1 MVIIASPKGGGEQ
14 IINCSSSVWVLA
26 VVPLV
31 EEGRVVVVLL
41 YSTEEA
47 SFVHRCSSSRH
58 IGDTNCTLFC
68 RSVFCRRSY
77 VDLTGQWRSAP
88 TECVPE
94 LNCRCSVCAQ
104 SLHSTVFPHQMTNCA
119 WLSHAIPF
127 LSDTH
132 LRLNDASLRKEKE
145 RESGASS

>member
-58 IGDTNCTLFC
+58 IGDTNCTLC
-68 RSVFCRRSY
+68 KMACRRSY
-77 VDLTGQWRSAP
+77 VDKAV
-88 TECVPE
+88 ECS
-94 LNCRCSVCAQ
+94 N
-104 SLHSTVFPHQMTNCA
+104 
-119 WLSHAIPF
+119 
-127 LSDTH
+127 
-132 LRLNDASLRKEKE
+132 
-145 RESGASS
+145 